1 MFVSQERLTLLL
13 LLGVIG
19 AVVGIHLLVT
29 ALGTGYFAHPF
40 SSEAHEGDLVSLQG
54 TVGSVTRTTTGGHLL
69 LSVDGTTV
77 FVPAETAAAIQ
88 VQKGEEV
95 QIIGTVQVYQGKR
108 EVVVSKPEEI
118 RVLSLSPSADP
129 GWDPGRDPER
139 Y

>member
-19 AVVGIHLLVT
+19 VVVGIHLLIT

-54 TVGSVTRTTTGGHLL
+54 TIGSVARTATGHLL

-77 FVPAETAAAIQ
+77 FVPAQTATAIQ

-95 QIIGTVQVYQGKR
+95 QIVGIVQVYLGKK
-108 EVVVSKPEEI
+108 EVMVRAPADI
-118 RVLSLSPSADP
+118 RVLSLSADP
-129 GWDPGRDPER
+129 GQ

>member
-1 MFVSQERLTLLL
+1 MFVSQERLTMLL

-19 AVVGIHLLVT
+19 VVVSIHLLIT

-54 TVGSVTRTTTGGHLL
+54 TVGSVVWTGTGGHLL

-77 FVPAETAAAIQ
+77 FVPAQVAQAIQ
-88 VQKGEEV
+88 VQKGEV
-95 QIIGTVQVYQGKR
+95 IQIIGIVQVYQGKR
-108 EVVVSKPEEI
+108 EVAVSGPEQI
-118 RVLSLSPSADP
+118 RVLSLAPSADQA
-129 GWDPGRDPER
+129 R